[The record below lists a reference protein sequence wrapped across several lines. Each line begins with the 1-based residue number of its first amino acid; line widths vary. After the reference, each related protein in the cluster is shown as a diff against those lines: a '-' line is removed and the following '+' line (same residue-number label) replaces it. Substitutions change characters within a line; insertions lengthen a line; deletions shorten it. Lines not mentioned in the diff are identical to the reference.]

1 MKKTDLTGNDVTRF
15 TASGM
20 AAFLPGMI
28 YLQEI
33 IAEQMQRSIEQMKRE
48 LAMFQQMDQ
57 GVVAKRGRSAGVKE
71 AGPRRKSGWPE
82 GEEERRAEM
91 ARRKA
96 VGEAK
101 KKLHPRDKRHPGHE
115 AWRETMRVAQNKRW
129 ASMTPA
135 QQKAQRRKTSQARKT
150 QAATARGA
158 VEELRAT
165 A

>member
-1 MKKTDLTGNDVTRF
+1 
-15 TASGM
+15 M

-82 GEEERRAEM
+82 GEEERRAG
-91 ARRKA
+91 RWRGGKA
-96 VGEAK
+96 VGDGKE
-101 KKLHPRDKRHPGHE
+101 
-115 AWRETMRVAQNKRW
+115 ETAPARSNAIPVTRGVAGDDVRGGE
-129 ASMTPA
+129 
-135 QQKAQRRKTSQARKT
+135 QALGLV
-150 QAATARGA
+150 Q
-158 VEELRAT
+158 
-165 A
+165 